1 MRRTGAAVYIANNY
15 LQHSIDINTFN
26 YYYIYLLIRIVSL
39 HIALIDFIVEIL
51 DIFRELIKTFGLHE
65 HWTKTKLKFF
75 LRSAAAHL
83 YWMELQRMFVV
94 HGVAHANV
102 YES

>member
-1 MRRTGAAVYIANNY
+1 MITFAPVTTRCHVELNLIGINVRRTGAAVYIANNY

-65 HWTKTKLKFF
+65 H
-75 LRSAAAHL
+75 
-83 YWMELQRMFVV
+83 
-94 HGVAHANV
+94 
-102 YES
+102 